1 MDDAQLDRFLRSMG
15 KGCFRDYYHEFV
27 QLPRPDMVRLLMEEQ
42 GYTENSAGN
51 RTSRAKSIIRAGRAE
66 DALRLCADAPSLR
79 LRA

>member
-51 RTSRAKSIIRAGRAE
+51 SIIRAGRAE